1 MENLTVE
8 QQALFTTSGNI
19 NDYKILKRIGKGK
32 FSIVYRAERKIDQVI
47 VALKKINL
55 FDISDDKI
63 REKTLKEIRLVQS
76 VSHVHIIPY
85 LDTFF
90 DEKDELCIVFEWAAA
105 GDLKRQIRKANEKN
119 IGFDERVIWKYFS
132 QLCQAIAYLHEKRVM
147 HRDLKPANIFL
158 TLTGTVQ
165 VGDFGLGRQ
174 MSDETVQARSKV
186 GTPLYM
192 SPEVLNGEPYDW
204 KR

>member
-76 VSHVHIIPY
+76 VSHAHIIPY

-132 QLCQAIAYLHEKRVM
+132 QQKYR
-147 HRDLKPANIFL
+147 
-158 TLTGTVQ
+158 TVH
-165 VGDFGLGRQ
+165 
-174 MSDETVQARSKV
+174 
-186 GTPLYM
+186 
-192 SPEVLNGEPYDW
+192 
-204 KR
+204 